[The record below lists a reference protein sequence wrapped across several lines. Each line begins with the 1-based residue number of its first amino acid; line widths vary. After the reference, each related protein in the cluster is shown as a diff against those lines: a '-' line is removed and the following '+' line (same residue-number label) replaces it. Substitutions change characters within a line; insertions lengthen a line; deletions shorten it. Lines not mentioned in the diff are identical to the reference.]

1 MIKVHDVID
10 VIHYHQPGRKSN
22 ERSHQ
27 NHREPTKRRD
37 RPTHSSAQ
45 TVEPLIQRH
54 ADIEEEE
61 RKSLTPFNYTHIFH
75 VIYIGFSHLESPIQ
89 YCVTPKFI
97 AAVIVFV

>member
-1 MIKVHDVID
+1 MLLMSFIIISRGAKATRVIKTIES
-10 VIHYHQPGRKSN
+10 P
-22 ERSHQ
+22 
-27 NHREPTKRRD
+27 PKRRN
-37 RPTHSSAQ
+37 RPTHSSVQ

-54 ADIEEEE
+54 PDIEEEE

-75 VIYIGFSHLESPIQ
+75 VIYIGFLHLESPIQ